1 MEALVHLNLIRNVRN
16 RFAHSFDALTF
27 DHPEIASLIRA
38 AHRDITRSMREEFVA
53 SFQAI
58 STMILVVMFHNI
70 RLKSLEESHG
80 AWTKSM
86 TSEEMAQFAE
96 ALEER
101 WRDTPLPAWL
111 RAFQQQK

>member
-1 MEALVHLNLIRNVRN
+1 
-16 RFAHSFDALTF
+16 
-27 DHPEIASLIRA
+27 
-38 AHRDITRSMREEFVA
+38 MREEFVA